1 MDYSI
6 SIGIGTY
13 LNLETTKYACEDAEE
28 FHRIMQEV
36 YDIKSRILLKNE
48 RATVAQMK
56 DTIEKTV
63 RNMSEGDRLFFTLQ
77 VMEFLFMMSHDYLA
91 MIL

>member
-13 LNLETTKYACEDAEE
+13 LSLNATKYACEDADE
-28 FHRIMQEV
+28 FHKIMQEV
-36 YDIKSRILLKNE
+36 YDIKDGILLKNE

-56 DTIEKTV
+56 DVIEKKAT
-63 RNMSEGDRLFFTLQ
+63 
-77 VMEFLFMMSHDYLA
+77 
-91 MIL
+91 